1 MGLGLSTFQLHY
13 IMIVSDPMISK
24 LIGDGVIKEQIRSSS
39 VARIS
44 ALNTL
49 LHCNSTR
56 MEKLESFYFKNKT
69 IRFYSK
75 NKSTKYANY
84 RFSTLMERYS
94 SLYIEIIDRAYFVL
108 NWSQNRIYVHYNSKS
123 KLNVCKWNKWL
134 FNPFEISFL

>member
-56 MEKLESFYFKNKT
+56 MEKLIVSISKIKLLGSIPKT
-69 IRFYSK
+69 
-75 NKSTKYANY
+75 NLPN
-84 RFSTLMERYS
+84 MP
-94 SLYIEIIDRAYFVL
+94 IID
-108 NWSQNRIYVHYNSKS
+108 
-123 KLNVCKWNKWL
+123 
-134 FNPFEISFL
+134 FLL